1 MGLTVPP
8 DEDRWSGVSRPPD
21 RDPAL
26 PPRLAQALAAHARW
40 RDAGIHL
47 VGVRHHS
54 PGCAAAL
61 TALLNEVRPAVVL
74 IEGPREYGALL
85 PALADERTKP
95 PVAILSV
102 AERTSGFYPLADFSP
117 EWVALRWGSANG
129 ATVEFID
136 ASYAD
141 IGDPDGVEVRTLQA
155 EHHLAR
161 SDLIAAVGA
170 RLGCRDHDE
179 TWEHLFEVRSPDEL
193 ADWRRFFADTLAWGA
208 LARLDAERELLDADN
223 THAREAVMAAI
234 LDRYRDTTGGV
245 VVVTGAFHT
254 LALLDVLENAPEAAW
269 VRAKAG
275 AALDP
280 EREAW
285 LIRYDFDRLDGLRG
299 YGAGMPAPGF
309 WQRAWQAR
317 SAGVDPRRFAT
328 EIVLEVADRLR
339 ATGEPA
345 GSATVMDA
353 VGQAVRLADLR
364 GRGWPGRT
372 DLTDALLSCFVKDD
386 SGLSG
391 AIGEALRDVFGGPT
405 LGQIPDGVA
414 APPLVAEAR
423 REAARLRFVI
433 DDATPRQ
440 VSLDTQ
446 RKPSHVKRREF
457 LARMRFIGS
466 GFSRQLGGADLV
478 QGTGAGLLF
487 EDWEY
492 AWTPLVEAALIAASA
507 RGATIAELIR
517 IGVSER
523 LGDEQLGAGR
533 VARLITELL
542 VMGEP
547 DALRPAL
554 AALRHCYDDE
564 VHLGSVVAS
573 LHALVSLLAEQ
584 GRLSLGEHADVVS
597 ELIGTD
603 LIGTGLGCAAHL
615 IAPLSGLRAEDQPG
629 ACDVL
634 IGLRS
639 LLLRLGDSLPAEIDT
654 PPPSGFVDTQPP
666 SVELVETSSVS
677 TSATRGGSVSTS
689 STSGHALR
697 RELRLLR
704 RDPRTPARLH
714 GCLLGLA
721 FSDAELDADELA
733 QASAAHLAPGADP
746 ERVADFVLGLLQA
759 APDLLL
765 HTPELVEALNA
776 ALGAMEPEAFLGV
789 LPDLR
794 RAFTWLKPTETHALA
809 AMLARLTGA
818 AVTELDTVLEAD
830 PLLAERAASVEREL
844 VASLR
849 RDGLTAWVAS

>member
-1 MGLTVPP
+1 MELI
-8 DEDRWSGVSRPPD
+8 
-21 RDPAL
+21 
-26 PPRLAQALAAHARW
+26 RLAAAADAQARW
-40 RDAGIHL
+40 REAGVHL
-47 VGVRHHS
+47 VGIRHHS
-54 PGCAAAL
+54 PGCAVALAAL
-61 TALLNEVRPAVVL
+61 LDEVRPGAVL

-85 PALADERTKP
+85 PALADDRTKP

-102 AERTSGFYPLADFSP
+102 GERTSGFYPLADFSP
-117 EWVALRWGSANG
+117 EWVALRWGTAHG

-141 IGDPDGVEVRTLQA
+141 IGDPHGVEVRTLQA

-161 SDLIAAVGA
+161 SALIAAVGA

-179 TWEHLFEVRSPDEL
+179 TWEHLFEVRTPAEL

-208 LARLDAERELLDADN
+208 LARLDAGRALLDADG
-223 THAREAVMAAI
+223 THAREAVMAAV
-234 LDRYRDTTGGV
+234 LDRHRDAGGGV

-254 LALLDVLENAPEAAW
+254 LALLDVLEGAPEAAW
-269 VRAKAG
+269 VRAKTG

-317 SAGVDPRRFAT
+317 SGGVDPRRFAT
-328 EIVLEVADRLR
+328 EVVLEVAERLR
-339 ATGEPA
+339 RAGEPA
-345 GSATVMDA
+345 GSATALDA
-353 VGQAVRLADLR
+353 VGQALRLAELR

-372 DLTDALLSCFVKDD
+372 DITDALLSCFVKDD
-386 SGLSG
+386 SGFSG
-391 AIGEALRDVFGGPT
+391 AIGEALREVFGGPA
-405 LGQIPDGVA
+405 LGDIPDGLA

-433 DDATPRQ
+433 DDAMPRR

-457 LARMRFIGS
+457 LARMRFVGS
-466 GFSRQLGGADLV
+466 GFARQLGGADLV

-517 IGVSER
+517 TGVAER
-523 LGDEQLGAGR
+523 LAGEQPGAGR
-533 VARLITELL
+533 VGRLIVELL

-554 AALRHCYDDE
+554 EMLRHCYDDE
-564 VHLGSVVAS
+564 VHLGSVVDS
-573 LHALVSLLAEQ
+573 LHALAGLLAEQ
-584 GRLSLGEHADVVS
+584 GRLPLAEHAGV
-597 ELIGTD
+597 IAD
-603 LIGTGLGCAAHL
+603 LVGTGLAAVAHL
-615 IAPLSGLRAEDQPG
+615 IAPLAGLRAEDRPG
-629 ACDVL
+629 ACEQL

-639 LLLRLGDSLPAEIDT
+639 LLLVLDST
-654 PPPSGFVDTQPP
+654 PGEPVETQPI
-666 SVELVETSSVS
+666 
-677 TSATRGGSVSTS
+677 
-689 STSGHALR
+689 R

-704 RDPRTPARLH
+704 RDRRTPARLH
-714 GCLLGLA
+714 GCLLGLG
-721 FSDAELDADELA
+721 FCDADLDADELA
-733 QASAAHLAPGADP
+733 TASAAHLAPGADP
-746 ERVADFVLGLLQA
+746 ERVADFLLGLLQA

-765 HTPELVEALNA
+765 HTPELVRALND
-776 ALGAMEPEAFLGV
+776 ALGAMEPEAFLTV

-794 RAFTWLKPTETHALA
+794 RAFTWLKPAETHALA
-809 AMLARLTGA
+809 ETLARLTGA
-818 AVTELDTVLEAD
+818 AVTDLDTVLEID
-830 PLLAERAASVEREL
+830 PALAERAASIEREL
-844 VASLR
+844 VASLK
-849 RDGLTAWVAS
+849 RDGLSDWVAP

>member
-1 MGLTVPP
+1 MPP
-8 DEDRWSGVSRPPD
+8 RACGADPAMVELVET
-21 RDPAL
+21 PAL
-26 PPRLAQALAAHARW
+26 PERLQSALAAHARW

-47 VGVRHHS
+47 IGIRHHS

-61 TALLNEVRPAVVL
+61 TALLEEVRPAVVL
-74 IEGPREYGALL
+74 IEGPREYTALL
-85 PALADERTKP
+85 PALADERTRP

-102 AERTSGFYPLADFSP
+102 GERTSGFYPLADFSP
-117 EWVALRWGSANG
+117 EWVALRWGTASG
-129 ATVEFID
+129 ATVDFID

-141 IGDPDGVEVRTLQA
+141 IADPDGVEVRTLQA

-161 SDLIAAVGA
+161 SELIAAVGD

-179 TWEHLFEVRSPDEL
+179 TWEHLFEVRSPEAL

-208 LARLDAERELLDADN
+208 MARLDADRELLDADG
-223 THAREAVMAAI
+223 THRREAVMAAI
-234 LDRYRDTTGGV
+234 LDRYRDTSGGV

-275 AALDP
+275 AALNP
-280 EREAW
+280 KREAW

-317 SAGVDPRRFAT
+317 SDGIDPRRFAT
-328 EIVLEVADRLR
+328 EVVLEVAERLR
-339 ATGEPA
+339 TTGEPA
-345 GSATVMDA
+345 GSATAMDA
-353 VGQAVRLADLR
+353 VGQALRLAELR

-386 SGLSG
+386 LGLSG
-391 AIGEALRDVFGGPT
+391 AIGEALRGVFGGPT
-405 LGQIPDGVA
+405 LGEIPDGLA

-423 REAARLRFVI
+423 REASRLRFVI

-466 GFSRQLGGADLV
+466 GFARQLGGADLV

-492 AWTPLVEAALIAASA
+492 AWTPLVEASLIAASA
-507 RGATIAELIR
+507 RGATIAELVR
-517 IGVSER
+517 TGVSKR
-523 LGDEQLGAGR
+523 LDDEHLGAGR

-554 AALRHCYDDE
+554 DALRRCYDDE

-573 LHALVSLLAEQ
+573 LHALVSLSAEQ
-584 GRLSLGEHADVVS
+584 GRLSLGARGDAVA
-597 ELIGTD
+597 ELIGTE
-603 LIGTGLGCAAHL
+603 LIGTGLACAAHL
-615 IAPLSGLRAEDQPG
+615 IAPLSGLRPEDQPG
-629 ACDVL
+629 ACDDL

-639 LLLRLGDSLPAEIDT
+639 LLLRLQD
-654 PPPSGFVDTQPP
+654 Q
-666 SVELVETSSVS
+666 SVELLP
-677 TSATRGGSVSTS
+677 
-689 STSGHALR
+689 LR

-714 GCLLGLA
+714 GCLLGLG

-733 QASAAHLAPGADP
+733 RASAAHLAPGADP

-765 HTPELVEALNA
+765 HTPELVETLNA
-776 ALGAMEPEAFLGV
+776 ALGAMEPEAFLTV

-818 AVTELDTVLEAD
+818 AVTDLDTVLEAD
-830 PLLAERAASVEREL
+830 PLLAERAASVERDL

-849 RDGLTAWVAS
+849 RDGLTEWVAS

>member
-1 MGLTVPP
+1 MGLKVPLV
-8 DEDRWSGVSRPPD
+8 ELVET
-21 RDPAL
+21 PAL
-26 PPRLAQALAAHARW
+26 PERLQSALAAHARW

-61 TALLNEVRPAVVL
+61 VALFEEVRPAVVL

-85 PALADERTKP
+85 PALADQRTKP

-102 AERTSGFYPLADFSP
+102 GERTSGFYPLADFSP
-117 EWVALRWGSANG
+117 EWMALRWGTANG

-141 IGDPDGVEVRTLQA
+141 IADPDGAEVRTLQA

-161 SDLIAAVGA
+161 SELIAAVGD

-179 TWEHLFEVRSPDEL
+179 TWEHLFEVRSPEAL

-208 LARLDAERELLDADN
+208 MARLDAGRELLDRDG
-223 THAREAVMAAI
+223 THRREAVMAAI
-234 LDRYRDTTGGV
+234 LDRYREAPGGV

-254 LALLDVLENAPEAAW
+254 LALLDVLDSSPEAAW

-275 AALDP
+275 ASLDP
-280 EREAW
+280 TREAW

-317 SAGVDPRRFAT
+317 SEGIDPRRFAT
-328 EIVLEVADRLR
+328 EVVLEVAGRLR
-339 ATGEPA
+339 AAGEPA
-345 GSATVMDA
+345 GSATAMDA
-353 VGQAVRLADLR
+353 VGQALRLAELR
-364 GRGWPGRT
+364 GRDWPGRT

-386 SGLSG
+386 YGLTG
-391 AIGEALRDVFGGPT
+391 AIGEALRGVFGGPVM
-405 LGQIPDGVA
+405 GEIPDGLA

-423 REAARLRFVI
+423 RAASRLRFAI
-433 DDATPRQ
+433 GDATARR

-457 LARMRFIGS
+457 LARMRFVGS
-466 GFSRQLGGADLV
+466 GFSRLLGGADLV
-478 QGTGAGLLF
+478 QGSGAGLLF

-492 AWTPLVEAALIAASA
+492 AWTPLVEASLIAASA
-507 RGATIAELIR
+507 RGATIAELVR
-517 IGVSER
+517 AGVAKR
-523 LGDEQLGAGR
+523 LDDEQLGAGR
-533 VARLITELL
+533 VARLIAELL

-554 AALRHCYDDE
+554 TALRRCYDDE
-564 VHLGSVVAS
+564 AHLGSVVDS
-573 LHALVSLLAEQ
+573 LHALAGLLAEQ
-584 GRLSLGEHADVVS
+584 SRLPLGVYAEAVT
-597 ELIGTD
+597 E
-603 LIGTGLGCAAHL
+603 LIGTGLASAAHL
-615 IAPLSGLRAEDQPG
+615 IAPLSGLRPEDQPA
-629 ACDVL
+629 ACDDLV
-634 IGLRS
+634 GLRS
-639 LLLRLGDSLPAEIDT
+639 LLLRL
-654 PPPSGFVDTQPP
+654 
-666 SVELVETSSVS
+666 VELVETL
-677 TSATRGGSVSTS
+677 SVSTS

-714 GCLLGLA
+714 GCLLGIA
-721 FSDAELDADELA
+721 FCDADLDVDELA
-733 QASAAHLAPGADP
+733 GASAAHLAAGADP
-746 ERVADFVLGLLQA
+746 DRVADFLLGLLQA

-776 ALGAMEPEAFLGV
+776 ALGAMEPEAFLAV

-818 AVTELDTVLEAD
+818 AVTELDTVLAAD
-830 PLLAERAASVEREL
+830 PLLAERAASLEREL

-849 RDGLTAWVAS
+849 RDGLAEWVAS

>member
-1 MGLTVPP
+1 MVELVET
-8 DEDRWSGVSRPPD
+8 
-21 RDPAL
+21 PAL
-26 PPRLAQALAAHARW
+26 PERLQLALAAHARW
-40 RDAGIHL
+40 RDAGIDL
-47 VGVRHHS
+47 VGIRHHS

-61 TALLNEVRPAVVL
+61 AALLEEVRPAVVL
-74 IEGPREYGALL
+74 IEGPREYAALL
-85 PALADERTKP
+85 PALADERTRP

-102 AERTSGFYPLADFSP
+102 GERTSGFYPLADFSP
-117 EWVALRWGSANG
+117 EWVALRWGTANG
-129 ATVEFID
+129 ATVDFID

-161 SDLIAAVGA
+161 SELIAAVGD

-179 TWEHLFEVRSPDEL
+179 TWEHLFEVRSPEAL

-208 LARLDAERELLDADN
+208 MARLDADRELLDADG
-223 THAREAVMAAI
+223 THRREAVMAAI
-234 LDRYRDTTGGV
+234 LDRYRDTSGGV

-275 AALDP
+275 AALNP
-280 EREAW
+280 KREAW

-317 SAGVDPRRFAT
+317 SDGIDPRRFAT
-328 EIVLEVADRLR
+328 EVVLEVAERLR
-339 ATGEPA
+339 TTGEPA
-345 GSATVMDA
+345 GSATAMDA
-353 VGQAVRLADLR
+353 VGQALRLAELR

-386 SGLSG
+386 LGLSG
-391 AIGEALRDVFGGPT
+391 AIGEALRGVFGGPT
-405 LGQIPDGVA
+405 LGEIPDGLA

-423 REAARLRFVI
+423 REASRLRFVI

-466 GFSRQLGGADLV
+466 GFARQLGGADLV

-492 AWTPLVEAALIAASA
+492 AWTPLVEASLIAASA
-507 RGATIAELIR
+507 RGATIAELVR
-517 IGVSER
+517 TGVSKR
-523 LGDEQLGAGR
+523 LDDEHLGAGR

-554 AALRHCYDDE
+554 DALRRCYDDE

-573 LHALVSLLAEQ
+573 LHALVSLSAEQ
-584 GRLSLGEHADVVS
+584 GRLSLGARGDAVA
-597 ELIGTD
+597 ELIGTE
-603 LIGTGLGCAAHL
+603 LIGTGLACAAHL
-615 IAPLSGLRAEDQPG
+615 IAPLSGLRPEDQPG
-629 ACDVL
+629 ACDDL

-639 LLLRLGDSLPAEIDT
+639 LLLRLQD
-654 PPPSGFVDTQPP
+654 Q
-666 SVELVETSSVS
+666 SVELLP
-677 TSATRGGSVSTS
+677 
-689 STSGHALR
+689 LR

-714 GCLLGLA
+714 GCLLGLG

-733 QASAAHLAPGADP
+733 RASAAHLAPGADP

-765 HTPELVEALNA
+765 HTPELVETLNA
-776 ALGAMEPEAFLGV
+776 ALGAMEPEAFLTV

-830 PLLAERAASVEREL
+830 PLLAERAASVERDL

-849 RDGLTAWVAS
+849 RDGLTEWVAS

>member
-1 MGLTVPP
+1 MTVP
-8 DEDRWSGVSRPPD
+8 
-21 RDPAL
+21 L
-26 PPRLAQALAAHARW
+26 RLARALAAHSGW
-40 RDAGIHL
+40 RDAGVHL
-47 VGVRHHS
+47 VGIRHHS

-61 TALLNEVRPAVVL
+61 GALLAEVQPAVVL

-85 PALADERTKP
+85 PALADDRTRP

-102 AERTSGFYPLADFSP
+102 GERTSGFYPLADFSP
-117 EWVALRWGSANG
+117 EWVALRWGAANG
-129 ATVEFID
+129 AAVEFID

-161 SDLIAAVGA
+161 SEMIAAVGS

-179 TWEHLFEVRSPDEL
+179 TWEHLFEVRTPAEL

-208 LARLDAERELLDADN
+208 LARLDAERELLDADG
-223 THAREAVMAAI
+223 THRREAVMAAI

-254 LALLDVLENAPEAAW
+254 LALLDVLEGTPEAAW
-269 VRAKAG
+269 VRAQAG
-275 AALDP
+275 ASLDP

-317 SAGVDPRRFAT
+317 SEGIDPRRFTT
-328 EIVLEVADRLR
+328 EVVLEVAGRLR
-339 ATGEPA
+339 AAGEPA
-345 GSATVMDA
+345 GSATALDA
-353 VGQAVRLADLR
+353 VGQALRLAELR

-386 SGLSG
+386 SGFSG
-391 AIGEALRDVFGGPT
+391 AIGEALRGVFGGPT
-405 LGQIPDGVA
+405 LGQIPDGLA

-423 REAARLRFVI
+423 REASRLRFVI

-466 GFSRQLGGADLV
+466 GFARQLGGADLV

-492 AWTPLVEAALIAASA
+492 AWTPLVEAALIAAST
-507 RGATIAELIR
+507 RGATIAELVR
-517 IGVSER
+517 TGVSER
-523 LGDEQLGAGR
+523 LDAEHLGAGR

-554 AALRHCYDDE
+554 AALRRCYDDE

-573 LHALVSLLAEQ
+573 LHALVGLSAEQ
-584 GRLSLGEHADVVS
+584 GRLRLSVHAGVITELVS
-597 ELIGTD
+597 
-603 LIGTGLGCAAHL
+603 TGLACAAHL
-615 IAPLSGLRAEDQPG
+615 IAPLAGLRPEDQPG
-629 ACDVL
+629 ACGDL
-634 IGLRS
+634 ISLRS
-639 LLLRLGDSLPAEIDT
+639 LLLRLENSSPAEPDT
-654 PPPSGFVDTQPP
+654 PQPSEFVDTQPP
-666 SVELVETSSVS
+666 SVEFSPSSVERVG
-677 TSATRGGSVSTS
+677 TLSVSPT

-746 ERVADFVLGLLQA
+746 ERVAEFVLGLLQA
-759 APDLLL
+759 APEVLL
-765 HTPELVEALNA
+765 HTPELVEALNT
-776 ALGAMEPEAFLGV
+776 ALGSMEPEAFLTV

-818 AVTELDTVLEAD
+818 AATELDTVLEAD

-849 RDGLTAWVAS
+849 RDGLAAWVAS

>member
-1 MGLTVPP
+1 MVEPVEIPT
-8 DEDRWSGVSRPPD
+8 
-21 RDPAL
+21 
-26 PPRLAQALAAHARW
+26 RLARALDAHARW
-40 RDAGIHL
+40 RDAGVHL

-61 TALLNEVRPAVVL
+61 AALLDEVRPAVVL

-102 AERTSGFYPLADFSP
+102 GDRSSGFYPLADFSP
-117 EWVALRWGSANG
+117 EWVALRWGSGHG

-141 IGDPDGVEVRTLQA
+141 IGEPEGVEVRTLQA

-161 SDLIAAVGA
+161 SELIAAVGA

-179 TWEHLFEVRSPDEL
+179 TWEQLFEVRSPQEL

-208 LARLDAERELLDADN
+208 LARLDAERDLLDADG

-234 LDRYRDTTGGV
+234 LDRYRDAPGGV

-254 LALLDVLENAPEAAW
+254 LALLDVLEGAPEADW

-317 SAGVDPRRFAT
+317 SAGVDPCRFAT
-328 EIVLEVADRLR
+328 AIVLEVAGRLR
-339 ATGEPA
+339 DADEPA
-345 GSATVMDA
+345 GAATAMDA
-353 VGQAVRLADLR
+353 VAQALRLAELR

-391 AIGEALRDVFGGPT
+391 AIGEALRAVFGGPE
-405 LGQIPDGVA
+405 LGAIPDGLA

-423 REAARLRFVI
+423 RAASGLRFLI

-466 GFSRQLGGADLV
+466 GFARQLGGADLV

-492 AWTPLVEAALIAASA
+492 AWTPLVEASLIAAST
-507 RGATIAELIR
+507 RGATIAELVR
-517 IGVSER
+517 AGVAER
-523 LGDEQLGAGR
+523 LAEENLGAAG
-533 VARLITELL
+533 VAGLITELL

-547 DALRPAL
+547 EALRPAL
-554 AALRHCYDDE
+554 KVLRRCYDDE
-564 VHLGSVVAS
+564 VHLGSVVNS
-573 LHALVSLLAEQ
+573 LHALAGLLAEQ
-584 GRLSLGEHADVVS
+584 GRLPLGAQSGV
-597 ELIGTD
+597 IAD
-603 LIGTGLGCAAHL
+603 LIGTGLACAAHL
-615 IAPLSGLRAEDQPG
+615 IAPLAGLRPEDQPR
-629 ACDVL
+629 ACDDL
-634 IGLRS
+634 IALRS
-639 LLLRLGDSLPAEIDT
+639 LLLRLESSPVEA
-654 PPPSGFVDTQPP
+654 PPSPVEAPP
-666 SVELVETSSVS
+666 SLVELVETL
-677 TSATRGGSVSTS
+677 SVSTS
-689 STSGHALR
+689 STSDHALR

-714 GCLLGLA
+714 GCLLGLG
-721 FSDAELDADELA
+721 FCDADLDADELA
-733 QASAAHLAPGADP
+733 GASAAHLAPGADAD
-746 ERVADFVLGLLQA
+746 RVAEFLLGLLQA

-765 HTPELVEALNA
+765 HNPELVDALNA
-776 ALGAMEPEAFLGV
+776 ALGAMEPEAFLAV

-794 RAFTWLKPTETHALA
+794 RAFTWLKPAETHALA
-809 AMLARLTGA
+809 ATLARLTGA
-818 AVTELDTVLEAD
+818 AVTDLDAVLAVD
-830 PLLAERAASVEREL
+830 PVLAERAATIERDL

-849 RDGLTAWVAS
+849 RDGLTEWVAS

>member
-8 DEDRWSGVSRPPD
+8 VDPTDPLVELVET
-21 RDPAL
+21 PAL
-26 PPRLAQALAAHARW
+26 PGRLQSALAAHARW
-40 RDAGIHL
+40 GDAGIHL

-61 TALLNEVRPAVVL
+61 AALLEEVRPSVVL

-102 AERTSGFYPLADFSP
+102 GERASGFYPLADFSP
-117 EWVALRWGSANG
+117 EWVALRWGMAGG
-129 ATVEFID
+129 ATVDFID

-141 IGDPDGVEVRTLQA
+141 IADPGGVEVRTLQA

-161 SDLIAAVGA
+161 SALIAAVGE

-179 TWEHLFEVRSPDEL
+179 TWEHLFEVRSPEAL

-208 LARLDAERELLDADN
+208 MARLDADRELLDADG

-234 LDRYRDTTGGV
+234 LDRYRDTSGGV

-254 LALLDVLENAPEAAW
+254 LAMLDVLENAPEAAW

-280 EREAW
+280 KRDAW

-317 SAGVDPRRFAT
+317 SDGVDPRRFAT
-328 EIVLEVADRLR
+328 EVVLEVAARLR
-339 ATGEPA
+339 AAGEPA
-345 GSATVMDA
+345 GSATALDA
-353 VGQAVRLADLR
+353 VGQALRLAELR

-386 SGLSG
+386 LGLSG
-391 AIGEALRDVFGGPT
+391 AIGDALRGVFGGPT
-405 LGQIPDGVA
+405 LGQIPDGLA

-423 REAARLRFVI
+423 REASRLRFVI
-433 DDATPRQ
+433 DDATLRQ

-466 GFSRQLGGADLV
+466 GFARQLGGADLV

-507 RGATIAELIR
+507 RGATIAELVR
-517 IGVSER
+517 AGVAER
-523 LGDEQLGAGR
+523 LDDEHLGAGR

-554 AALRHCYDDE
+554 DALRRCYDDE

-573 LHALVSLLAEQ
+573 LHALVSLSAEQ
-584 GRLSLGEHADVVS
+584 GRLSLGARGDAVAE
-597 ELIGTD
+597 
-603 LIGTGLGCAAHL
+603 LIGTGLACAAHL
-615 IAPLSGLRAEDQPG
+615 IAPLSGLRPEDQPG
-629 ACDVL
+629 ACDDL

-639 LLLRLGDSLPAEIDT
+639 LLLRL
-654 PPPSGFVDTQPP
+654 
-666 SVELVETSSVS
+666 VELVETLP
-677 TSATRGGSVSTS
+677 VSTS

-714 GCLLGLA
+714 GCLLGLG

-733 QASAAHLAPGADP
+733 RASAAHLAPGADP

-765 HTPELVEALNA
+765 HTPELVEALNT
-776 ALGAMEPEAFLGV
+776 ALGAMEPEAFLTV

-830 PLLAERAASVEREL
+830 PLLAERAASVERDL